1 MVENSSKKILYAII
15 FYYLFFLFI
24 IIIYIVNLQ
33 NIWIKGLQLNY
44 PIGQFEAIISFFKSL
59 FFLFFIMLNISV
71 LIFYFIYKN
80 MNKNIIIYTIIK
92 NETEDN
98 RIRKIKLLSDE
109 ERIMFNLITGEGKE
123 VFQNDLV
130 DRSGLPRYTVSR
142 ILSRF
147 ESYGIIK
154 KERYGI
160 TNKIILK
167 IDTVES
173 Q

>member
-1 MVENSSKKILYAII
+1 
-15 FYYLFFLFI
+15 
-24 IIIYIVNLQ
+24 
-33 NIWIKGLQLNY
+33 
-44 PIGQFEAIISFFKSL
+44 
-59 FFLFFIMLNISV
+59 
-71 LIFYFIYKN
+71 

-109 ERIMFNLITGEGKE
+109 ERIIFNLITSEGKE

-167 IDTVES
+167 IDAVES